1 MINAGKYNK
10 KIEIVKVEKAEDGQG
25 FKKDIETSILTTFAN
40 VKVPSGYTLILN
52 NTDFEKATTNF
63 TIRKPKT
70 KNIERNML
78 IYYKSKKYSIEYIR
92 ELETQELELQAKEVS
107 K

>member
-10 KIEIVKVEKAEDGQG
+10 KIEIVKVEKVEDGQG

-63 TIRKPKT
+63 TIRKPKS
-70 KNIERNML
+70 KSVERNML
-78 IYYKSKKYSIEYIR
+78 ICYKGKQYSIEYIR

>member
-10 KIEIVKVEKAEDGQG
+10 KIEIVKVEKVEDGQG
-25 FKKDIETSILTTFAN
+25 FKKDIETSMLTTFAN
-40 VKVPSGYTLILN
+40 VRVPSGYTLILN

-63 TIRKPKT
+63 TIRKPKI
-70 KNIERNML
+70 KNIERNMF
-78 IYYKSKKYSIEYIR
+78 IYYKNKQYSIEYIR

>member
-10 KIEIVKVEKAEDGQG
+10 KIEIVKVEKVEDGQG

-40 VKVPSGYTLILN
+40 VKLPSGYTLILN

-63 TIRKPKT
+63 TIRKPKS
-70 KNIERNML
+70 KSIERNML
-78 IYYKSKKYSIEYIR
+78 IYYKVLNI
-92 ELETQELELQAKEVS
+92 LENLKLKSWNFKRKRLASNGKV
-107 K
+107 

>member
-10 KIEIVKVEKAEDGQG
+10 KIEIVKAEKVEDGQG

-40 VKVPSGYTLILN
+40 VRVPSGYTLILN

-63 TIRKPKT
+63 TIRKPKI
-70 KNIERNML
+70 KNIDRQYVTSIAERAG
-78 IYYKSKKYSIEYIR
+78 
-92 ELETQELELQAKEVS
+92 LQTLVGFPKV
-107 K
+107 

>member
-10 KIEIVKVEKAEDGQG
+10 KIEIVKVEKVEDGQG
-25 FKKDIETSILTTFAN
+25 FKKDIETSILNTFAN
-40 VKVPSGYTLILN
+40 VRVPSGYTLVLN

-63 TIRKPKT
+63 TIRKPKI
-70 KNIERNML
+70 KNIERNMF
-78 IYYKSKKYSIEYIR
+78 IYYKNKQYSIEYIR